1 MTETALIAATLG
13 LTAPWE
19 IKAITFADTERRM
32 DITIDFY
39 HGGTF
44 RCPRCGAH
52 AHVSESVQEIWHRE
66 NFFHYTAYLHVRV
79 PRLACEKE
87 CGTSNAVLP
96 WAKPNSLFTL
106 IPLALGV

>member
-1 MTETALIAATLG
+1 MTEAALIAATLG

-19 IKAITFADTERRM
+19 IKAITFSDTERRM

-52 AHVSESVQEIWHRE
+52 ARVSESVQQIWHRE

-79 PRLACEKE
+79 PRLACEHE

-96 WAKPNSLFTL
+96 WAQSNSLFTQT
-106 IPLALGV
+106 PLSLGI